1 MNHPDYFSS
10 FSLLTHDRSNGQYQ
24 MYGPPHSLPSS
35 ASRMATCK
43 DASHARAACW
53 RISLAVRRIFS
64 SHTRAGRSVP
74 RPCRRRVCIAPVFPP
89 RACRLLAPWGPYDP
103 VVLEFLVALPLP
115 VLAHLPPPNQ
125 RRSGVAARGREKAS
139 HDVLDLHVRELSITD
154 SPFLSSSWR
163 W

>member
-1 MNHPDYFSS
+1 
-10 FSLLTHDRSNGQYQ
+10 

-125 RRSGVAARGREKAS
+125 RRSGVAARGREKACRKWLMMCS
-139 HDVLDLHVRELSITD
+139 TFTYANGFTVLVVQLAVVREIDVL
-154 SPFLSSSWR
+154 WQ
-163 W
+163 